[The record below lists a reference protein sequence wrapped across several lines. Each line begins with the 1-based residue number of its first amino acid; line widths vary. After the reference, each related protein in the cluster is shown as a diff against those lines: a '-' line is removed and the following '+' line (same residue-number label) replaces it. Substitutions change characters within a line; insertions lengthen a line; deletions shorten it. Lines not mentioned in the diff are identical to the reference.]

1 MLTFQNLKIIIAK
14 YSYRILLF
22 FVFYHGLIR
31 PLQIIIAD
39 KIVKP
44 LIEKKITNE
53 RVYDLKANKHHL
65 TIYKSDKN
73 INMHFSIPFGQ
84 AYFFLIFFLWF
95 KPQNLTVAMSI
106 YNLSLIP
113 IYTLSIIFFL
123 NGYFIFG
130 ELVTINEKFYRL
142 IYLLIFLLRIIR
154 PDQFNLLFNSPKNQH
169 SSVIV

>member
-1 MLTFQNLKIIIAK
+1 MLIFQNLKTIIVR
-14 YSYRILLF
+14 YLCRILLF

-31 PLQIIIAD
+31 PLQIITVD
-39 KIVKP
+39 KIIKP

-53 RVYDLKANKHHL
+53 HYLKVNKHHL
-65 TIYKSDKN
+65 TILHKSDKN
-73 INMHFSIPFGQ
+73 IKLYFSIPFGQ
-84 AYFFLIFFLWF
+84 AYFFLMFFLWF
-95 KPQNLTVAMSI
+95 KPQSLTVAMSI

-142 IYLLIFLLRIIR
+142 IYLLIFLLRILR
-154 PDQFNLLFNSPKNQH
+154 PNQFNLIFNNPKN
-169 SSVIV
+169 